1 MKYVVT
7 AVMRKELGLVHKIT
21 DILQIWLKAL
31 VTDILKNKSLIHRAC

>member
-21 DILQIWLKAL
+21 NRHPGNMAKGPSYRYSE
-31 VTDILKNKSLIHRAC
+31 K